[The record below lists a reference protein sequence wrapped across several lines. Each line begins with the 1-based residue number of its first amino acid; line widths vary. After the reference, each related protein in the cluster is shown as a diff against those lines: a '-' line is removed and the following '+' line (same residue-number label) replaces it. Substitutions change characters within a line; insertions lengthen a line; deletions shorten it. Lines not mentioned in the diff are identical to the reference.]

1 MVNGVIILHFYII
14 KINIRDT
21 ITQIIIPFIL
31 NIVFRLIK
39 IGKNNKLIKKI
50 IWHIF
55 ILVILII
62 IQS

>member
-21 ITQIIIPFIL
+21 ITQIIIQFIL